1 MNPAVGEPAPEF
13 NIKDQNG
20 ASVSLNEFRN
30 KKHVV
35 LSFHVFDF
43 TGGWTNQVSSFN
55 QSNSKFEEK
64 DTQVLGVSCD
74 SQHSHRA
81 WSTSLGNVRYSML
94 ADFHPHGAMVKS
106 YGLFNESNGAPRR
119 AVIIIDKEGIIRFR
133 QEYPAG
139 TLPNVDEILTELD
152 GL

>member
-1 MNPAVGEPAPEF
+1 
-13 NIKDQNG
+13 
-20 ASVSLNEFRN
+20 
-30 KKHVV
+30 
-35 LSFHVFDF
+35 
-43 TGGWTNQVSSFN
+43 
-55 QSNSKFEEK
+55 
-64 DTQVLGVSCD
+64 
-74 SQHSHRA
+74 
-81 WSTSLGNVRYSML
+81 ML

-152 GL
+152 GLQCLLLWIFHEFRCHQEPYAKYLILSGSNVVVTDKTFFIHEVEHLR

>member
-43 TGGWTNQVSSFN
+43 TGG
-55 QSNSKFEEK
+55 
-64 DTQVLGVSCD
+64 
-74 SQHSHRA
+74 
-81 WSTSLGNVRYSML
+81 
-94 ADFHPHGAMVKS
+94 
-106 YGLFNESNGAPRR
+106 
-119 AVIIIDKEGIIRFR
+119 
-133 QEYPAG
+133 
-139 TLPNVDEILTELD
+139 
-152 GL
+152 